1 MTTLSPTVAA
11 LLAGALGGLLGY
23 LLARTR
29 ADARYRRSDTDL
41 KVAQEQIRQLHKQLE
56 EARAERDRASERAE
70 SAERAQA
77 ERAAQRQSQDELVG
91 RLRVEL
97 EAAQDK
103 LRGAESHA
111 GRLQAS
117 LEAQQKENEAI
128 GRDLE
133 AAKLRMAELNAVDE
147 QLRQK
152 LAEYHQQVTRLQTEQ
167 KTLHEQAAA
176 IKAARDEL
184 ERTRE
189 ENNRLVAKSLED
201 LAAQMLTQAEER
213 LVNAAEGRLT
223 ATSAPVREQLDKL
236 QEQLRQLQTQRAE
249 TDSQLKQHIALLA
262 EATAKGHEQ
271 TRTLVDALRKPQVR
285 GSWGEMHLKR
295 AVELAGMSEHCDF
308 NTQVTTEGEDGR
320 VRPDM
325 VVHLAD
331 GKHVV
336 IDAKVSLAAF
346 MAAIEAAEDDER
358 ERWWA
363 EHTQQ
368 LRKHVDSLATKE
380 YHGQV
385 GGSPEFVLMYLPGE
399 SLLQPALE
407 RDPQLLEYAMRKRVI
422 IAGPA
427 NLMLMLRTI
436 AFAWTQAAL
445 QENMLQVY
453 ELGRTL
459 YARLGKLGGHLTSLG
474 NALERSVATY
484 NSTIGSLETR
494 VLVAARK
501 FQTLKVVEDE
511 LQTPRPIE
519 QSVRPLGSPELVAA
533 AEMEQTVR
541 SLPDPQMDDA
551 SETA

>member
-1 MTTLSPTVAA
+1 MTTFSLAMAT
-11 LLAGALGGLLGY
+11 LLVGAIGGLLGY

-29 ADARYRRSDTDL
+29 ADARCRKLDTDL
-41 KVAQEQIRQLHKQLE
+41 QVVQEQARQIHKQIE
-56 EARAERDRASERAE
+56 EVRAERDRANERAE
-70 SAERAQA
+70 QA
-77 ERAAQRQSQDELVG
+77 ERTQAEQAVQRRGQDELLG
-91 RLRVEL
+91 RLRAEL
-97 EAAQDK
+97 ETAQDK
-103 LRGAESHA
+103 LRSAESQA

-117 LEAQQKENEAI
+117 LEAKQKENEALDH
-128 GRDLE
+128 DLKD
-133 AAKLRMAELNAVDE
+133 ARLHIAELNAIDE

-152 LAEYHQQVTRLQTEQ
+152 LAEYHQQVTQLQIEQ
-167 KTLHEQAAA
+167 KALHERAAA
-176 IKAARDEL
+176 IEAARNEL

-201 LAAQMLTQAEER
+201 LAAQMLSQAEER

-249 TDSQLKQHIALLA
+249 ADGRLTQHIALLA

-320 VRPDM
+320 LRPDM

-346 MAAIEAAEDDER
+346 MAAIEATEDDER

-363 EHTQQ
+363 EHAQQ
-368 LRKHVDSLATKE
+368 LRKHVDALAAKE

-422 IAGPA
+422 IAGPT

-453 ELGRTL
+453 ELGRAL
-459 YARLGKLGGHLTSLG
+459 YERLGTLGAHLTSLG
-474 NALERSVATY
+474 KALERSVTTY
-484 NSTIGSLETR
+484 NSTVGSLENR
-494 VLVAARK
+494 VLVAARR
-501 FQTLKVVEDE
+501 FQTLKVVDDE
-511 LQTPRPIE
+511 LETPQPVDK
-519 QSVRPLGSPELVAA
+519 SVRPLGSPELVAA
-533 AEMEQTVR
+533 AEVEQTIR
-541 SLPDPQMDDA
+541 SLPQPKADNA